1 MIRELSWAD
10 YTALD
15 AINPSLV
22 TYGDQLSMLH
32 MLYEKEDSSPPTE
45 AMVIGTLTHMMVF
58 EAGRF
63 AETVS
68 VFADGSKLTKAWKEH
83 KATAEAA
90 GKIPLHADDLEE
102 IQEMADAV
110 ADSRTCSAMVGMK
123 GITEACLTWTD
134 EESGVACK
142 SRLDRY
148 IPDGNVVLEFKTA
161 VRGSPRALRRVI
173 RENGWDIAAAMRV
186 DAITKITGKCLE
198 YWWIV
203 VEKKPPKDKDAKVRR
218 PVVTPYRCDAGYLA
232 LGRAKYKPVL
242 AKWAQCLKTGYYP
255 AYAEKGGLLLTPDAW
270 ELKQFEV
277 EYTNGGES

>member
-22 TYGDQLSMLH
+22 SHGLRSMRH
-32 MLYEKEDSSPPTE
+32 MLYAKENPTPPTE
-45 AMVIGTLTHMMVF
+45 AMILGTLTHMLVF

-83 KATAEAA
+83 KAASEAA
-90 GKIPLHADDLEE
+90 GRIPLHADDLDE
-102 IQEMADAV
+102 IQAMADAV
-110 ADSRTCSAMVGMK
+110 ADTPNCAAMVGMK
-123 GITEACLTWTD
+123 GITEACLTWAD
-134 EESGVACK
+134 ETGVACK

-161 VRGSPRALRRVI
+161 RDGSPDGVVRAT
-173 RENGWDIAAAMRV
+173 REYGWDIAAAMRI
-186 DAITKITGKCLE
+186 DGITKAIGKRPE

-203 VEKKPPKDKDAKVRR
+203 VEKEPPY
-218 PVVTPYRCDAGYLA
+218 VVTPYRCDEGMEA
-232 LGRAKYKPVL
+232 LGRAKYRPVL
-242 AKWAQCLKTGYYP
+242 EKWAACVKAGRFPGY
-255 AYAEKGGLLLTPDAW
+255 ADKGGLVLSPATW
-270 ELKQFEV
+270 ELMKYEV
-277 EYTNGGES
+277 EYTTGGES